1 MSKKIKEYMT
11 ELPHTIGHDMTVEK
25 ASTMMGKYKCHHLP
39 VLDGGKL
46 VGLVSD
52 RDFRYTKNLID
63 HSDIKVEELMAEEL
77 LTVDPDDNVKDVL
90 SEMLKLKVGSAIV
103 NAKDGRGWG
112 IFTTTDVMKILV
124 ELDL

>member
-1 MSKKIKEYMT
+1 MT

-25 ASTMMGKYKCHHLP
+25 ASMMMGEYKCHHLP